1 MKKSVLLLFT
11 SLLVA
16 SLYSCEITLNE
27 GKLLERSISNNNSID
42 VGDNKRVKAYI
53 EMNAGEL
60 RIEPGTSKL
69 VEGEFTYNIE
79 DYAIDLDYKE
89 KDSDMGELHITG
101 GGNHNK
107 WVFNR
112 EGGKTE
118 NAWNL
123 KINEDIEFELNVEL
137 KAGLSNINIANSNV
151 KRLYVDAAAGK
162 CEVQLGNASLEFLNI
177 NTTAGKVEADFRGDW
192 KQTVEAEI
200 NTTIGAVEIWLPNTV
215 NVEMRT
221 STKLGDVEAGG
232 LTKRGGIYEY
242 RSSTVENPVTIYLT
256 VRNTIGEIQV
266 HMEEVK

>member
-1 MKKSVLLLFT
+1 MKKSLPFLVG
-11 SLLVA
+11 SLLIGG
-16 SLYSCEITLNE
+16 LFSCEIIVNE
-27 GKLLERSISNNNSID
+27 GKLMERSITNNNSID
-42 VGDNKRVKAYI
+42 IGANNRVKAYI

-69 VEGEFTYNIE
+69 VEGEFTYNME
-79 DYAIDLDYKE
+79 DYTIDLDYVE
-89 KDSDMGELHITG
+89 EDSEVGELHITG
-101 GGNHNK
+101 GGNNNK

-162 CEVQLGNASLEFLNI
+162 CEALLGDSSLEFLDI
-177 NTTAGKVEADFRGDW
+177 NSTAGKVEADFRGDW
-192 KQTVEAEI
+192 KQTIEAEI
-200 NTTIGAVEIWLPNTV
+200 NTTLGAVEIWLPNTV
-215 NVEMRT
+215 NVEMTT
-221 STKLGDVEAGG
+221 STNLGDVEAGG

-242 RSSTVENPVTIYLT
+242 RSNTVENPVTIYLT
-256 VRNTIGEIQV
+256 VKNTIGKIQV
-266 HMEEVK
+266 HIEEVK